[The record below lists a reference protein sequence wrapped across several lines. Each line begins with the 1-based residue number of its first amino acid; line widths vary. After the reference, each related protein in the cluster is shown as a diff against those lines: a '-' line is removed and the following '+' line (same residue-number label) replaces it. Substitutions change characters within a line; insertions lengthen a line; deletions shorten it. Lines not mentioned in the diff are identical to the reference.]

1 MTALPR
7 AAHSGWMGL
16 SCFGAALS
24 AYSSC
29 GAAAAIVT
37 DERMRPWPCLHSQGR
52 CGWGRAAH
60 AWRTLRCHNALII
73 TYHFELSSLAPKCKA
88 LELLRLNAVGGSR

>member
-1 MTALPR
+1 MTDRRTCPGRACASRPAVESASMIALPR

-29 GAAAAIVT
+29 GAAAATVA
-37 DERMRPWPCLHSQGR
+37 DERMRPWPSLHSQGR
-52 CGWGRAAH
+52 CGWCRAAH
-60 AWRTLRCHNALII
+60 AWRTLRCHNALI
-73 TYHFELSSLAPKCKA
+73 TQTTLS
-88 LELLRLNAVGGSR
+88 